1 MTMRLIKSPGL
12 YGLIAGIGFLTACG
26 STNPPNQQITETQM
40 VIQQAEQ
47 IGANDYAPLELREAK
62 RKLEFAREAV
72 EEDDYEKAIML
83 LEQAR
88 VDAELAQAKTLS
100 GRSQKAVSELR
111 ESIKTLREEIDRNSN
126 EE

>member
-1 MTMRLIKSPGL
+1 MI
-12 YGLIAGIGFLTACG
+12 
-26 STNPPNQQITETQM
+26 
-40 VIQQAEQ
+40 IQQAEQ